1 MGLHIDHVT
10 GFVSFPRSCLFF
22 VRSSK
27 RSHEKV
33 LMMPADPLRL
43 LWFLRLAK

>member
-1 MGLHIDHVT
+1 MGLHVNLVT
-10 GFVSFPRSCLFF
+10 GFVLFPCSCLFF

-33 LMMPADPLRL
+33 LMKPADPLRL